1 MHCNNAQ
8 NPINTM
14 TTMNQIFLYDTTLRD
29 GTQREDISLSCDDKL
44 AIALRLD
51 QIGIHYIE
59 AGWPGS
65 NPKDAEFFQ
74 KVRHIG
80 LKQAKVV
87 AFGATRRKHSHC
99 ETDKNLLALVDAN
112 TPAVALVGKSWD
124 FQVKKVLDTTLD
136 ENLKMIAESIRFMK
150 SHGTEATFDAEHFF
164 DGYKANPD
172 YALAALRAAAEA
184 GADFLALCDTNGG
197 SMPWEVEAIVKQVAT
212 QLPTRLGIHVHND
225 SGCAVANSLAAVRG
239 GCVQVQGTI
248 NGYGERV
255 GNADLTAII
264 PGLQLKMG
272 FSVISAEQ
280 LQGLTALSRYVAEIA
295 NLKHDR
301 QQPYTGE
308 SAFAHKGGIHAAA
321 VLKAAGSY
329 QHIEPEL
336 VGNLMRTVISELS
349 GRGNLITLSQNR
361 GFDIGTEEAERV
373 LNLLKKLEHQGYAFD
388 AAEAS
393 VDLMLHRSRVDY
405 QPPFE
410 LIDFMVLAEER
421 RGRGL
426 LSEAT
431 VKARVGEE
439 IKFAA
444 AEGSGPVDALAR
456 ALSQALCQHYPQ
468 LEKIQLTDYKVRI
481 LNSDKGTAAVTRV
494 LIDFHDGERSWTT
507 VGASP
512 NIIEASWRALSDS
525 MEYALL
531 SPLDKSLN

>member
-1 MHCNNAQ
+1 
-8 NPINTM
+8 M
-14 TTMNQIFLYDTTLRD
+14 TQIFLYDTTLRD

-44 AIALRLD
+44 AIAFKLD

-74 KVRHIG
+74 NVRNIG

-87 AFGATRRKHSHC
+87 AFGSTRRKHSRC
-99 ETDKNLLALVDAN
+99 EMDKNLQALVAAD

-124 FQVKKVLDTTLD
+124 FQVEKVLDTTLD
-136 ENLKMIAESIRFMK
+136 ENLSMIAESIAFMK
-150 SHGTEATFDAEHFF
+150 GHGTETIFDAEHFF

-172 YALAALRAAAEA
+172 YALAALLAASKS

-197 SMPWEVEAIVKQVAT
+197 SLPWEIESIVKEVAARV
-212 QLPTRLGIHVHND
+212 PTRLGIHVHND
-225 SGCAVANSLAAVRG
+225 SGCAVANTLAAVRG
-239 GCVQVQGTI
+239 GCVQVQGTV

-255 GNADLTAII
+255 GNADLTSII

-272 FSVISAEQ
+272 HPVVSEEQ
-280 LQGLTALSRYVAEIA
+280 LRGLTTLSRYVAEIA

-336 VGNLMRTVISELS
+336 VGNEMRTVISELS
-349 GRGNLITLSQNR
+349 GRGNLITLCQNR
-361 GFDIGTEEAERV
+361 GLEISQEESERV
-373 LNLLKKLEHQGYAFD
+373 LHLLKKLEHQGYAFD

-393 VDLMLHRSRVDY
+393 VDLLLHRARAGY
-405 QPPFE
+405 APPFE
-410 LIDFMVLAEER
+410 LIDFTVLAQER
-421 RGRGL
+421 RGRGS

-431 VKARVGEE
+431 VKARIGQEE
-439 IKFAA
+439 KLTA
-444 AEGSGPVDALAR
+444 AEGSGPVDALSK
-456 ALSQALCQHYPQ
+456 ALHQALNQHYPQ
-468 LEKIQLTDYKVRI
+468 LDKIQLTDYKVRI
-481 LNSDKGTAAVTRV
+481 LNTDKGTAAITRV
-494 LIDFHDGERSWTT
+494 LINFNDGEQSWTT
-507 VGASP
+507 VGAST

-525 MEYALL
+525 MEFALL
-531 SPLDKSLN
+531 GSAKKQ

>member
-1 MHCNNAQ
+1 
-8 NPINTM
+8 M
-14 TTMNQIFLYDTTLRD
+14 TQVFLYDTTLRD

-51 QIGIHYIE
+51 QLGIHYIE

-74 KVRHIG
+74 KARQIG
-80 LKQAKVV
+80 LKQAKIV
-87 AFGATRRKHSHC
+87 AFGATRRKRSHC
-99 ETDKNLLALVDAN
+99 EADKNLAALVAAG

-124 FQVKKVLDTTLD
+124 FQVEKILDTTLG
-136 ENLKMIAESIRFMK
+136 ENLLMIGESVAYMK
-150 SHGTEATFDAEHFF
+150 SHGSEVIFDAEHFF
-164 DGYKANPD
+164 DGYKANPE
-172 YALAALRAAAEA
+172 YALAALRAAADA

-197 SMPWEVEAIVKQVAT
+197 SLPWEIEAVVRAVAAQIHT
-212 QLPTRLGIHVHND
+212 PLGIHVHND

-255 GNADLTAII
+255 GNADLTSII

-272 FSVISAEQ
+272 YAVVSEAQ
-280 LQGLTALSRYVAEIA
+280 LQSLTSVSRYVAEIA

-301 QQPYTGE
+301 HQPYTGE

-321 VLKAAGSY
+321 VLKAAHSY
-329 QHIEPEL
+329 QHIDPDV
-336 VGNLMRTVISELS
+336 VGNATRTVVSELS
-349 GRGNLITLSQNR
+349 GRGNLAALAQSR
-361 GFDIGTEEAERV
+361 GLDIGTEEAERV
-373 LNLLKKLEHQGYAFD
+373 LHQLKKLEHQGFAFD

-393 VDLMLHRSRVDY
+393 VDLLLHRARKDY

-421 RGRGL
+421 QGRGL

-431 VKARVGEE
+431 VKLRVNGEV
-439 IKFAA
+439 KFTA

-456 ALSQALCQHYPQ
+456 ALQQALLQHYPK
-468 LEKIQLTDYKVRI
+468 LAAIQLTDYKVRI
-481 LNSDKGTAAVTRV
+481 INTEKGTAAVTRV
-494 LIDFHDGERSWTT
+494 LIDFHDGEQSWTT
-507 VGASP
+507 VGASS

-525 MEYALL
+525 QEYALL
-531 SPLDKSLN
+531 GAARR

>member
-1 MHCNNAQ
+1 
-8 NPINTM
+8 M
-14 TTMNQIFLYDTTLRD
+14 TQIFLYDTTLRD

-44 AIALRLD
+44 AIAIKLD
-51 QIGIHYIE
+51 QMGVHYIE

-74 KVRHIG
+74 KAHDIG

-87 AFGATRRKHSHC
+87 AFGSTRRKHSRC
-99 ETDKNLLALVDAN
+99 EADKNLQALVSAG

-124 FQVKKVLDTTLD
+124 FQVEKILDTTLD
-136 ENLKMIAESIRFMK
+136 ENLKMIGESIAFMK
-150 SHGTEATFDAEHFF
+150 GHGTETIFDAEHFF
-164 DGYKANPD
+164 DGYKANPE
-172 YALAALRAAAEA
+172 YALAALRAAAAA

-197 SMPWEVEAIVKQVAT
+197 CMPWEVEAIVNQVVT
-212 QLPTRLGIHVHND
+212 VVPTRLGIHVHND

-255 GNADLTAII
+255 GNADLISII

-272 FSVISAEQ
+272 YSVVSEEQ
-280 LQGLTALSRYVAEIA
+280 LRGLTALSRYVAEIT

-301 QQPYTGE
+301 HQPYTGE

-321 VLKAAGSY
+321 VLKAADSY
-329 QHIEPEL
+329 QHIEPER
-336 VGNLMRTVISELS
+336 VGNAMRTVISELS
-349 GRGNLITLSQNR
+349 GRGNLMTLCQNR
-361 GFDIGTEEAERV
+361 GLDISQEEAERV
-373 LNLLKKLEHQGYAFD
+373 LHLLKKLEHQGYAFD

-393 VDLMLHRSRVDY
+393 VDLLLQRGREGY
-405 QPPFE
+405 EPPFE

-431 VKARVGEE
+431 VKVRVGQET
-439 IKFAA
+439 KFSA

-456 ALSQALCQHYPQ
+456 ALRLALCQHYPQ

-481 LNSDKGTAAVTRV
+481 LNTDKGTAAVTRV

-512 NIIEASWRALSDS
+512 NIIEASWRALSES

-531 SPLDKSLN
+531 QR

>member
-1 MHCNNAQ
+1 
-8 NPINTM
+8 M
-14 TTMNQIFLYDTTLRD
+14 TQILLYDTTLRD

-51 QIGIHYIE
+51 KLGIHYIE

-65 NPKDAEFFQ
+65 NPKDAEFFE

-87 AFGATRRKHSHC
+87 AFGATRRKHSRC
-99 ETDKNLLALVDAN
+99 ETDKNLQALVAAA

-124 FQVKKVLDTTLD
+124 FQVEKVLDTSLD
-136 ENLKMIAESIRFMK
+136 ENLKMISESVAFVK
-150 SHGTEATFDAEHFF
+150 SHGTEAIFDAEHFF
-164 DGYKANPD
+164 DGYKANPH

-184 GADFLALCDTNGG
+184 GADCLALCDTNGG
-197 SMPWEVEAIVKQVAT
+197 SLPWEIEGIVKAVAA
-212 QLPTRLGIHVHND
+212 QLPTPLGIHVHND

-239 GCVQVQGTI
+239 GCVQIQGTI

-255 GNADLTAII
+255 GNADLTSII

-272 FSVISAEQ
+272 YAVISDEQ
-280 LQGLTALSRYVAEIA
+280 LRSLTGLSRYVAEIA

-321 VLKAAGSY
+321 VLKAADSY
-329 QHIEPEL
+329 QHIEPAR
-336 VGNLMRTVISELS
+336 VGNATRTVISELS
-349 GRGNLITLSQNR
+349 GRGNLLTLSQNH
-361 GFDIGTEEAERV
+361 GLKVSPEEAERV
-373 LNLLKKLEHQGYAFD
+373 LHVLKKLEHQGYAFD

-393 VDLMLHRSRVDY
+393 VDLLLHRSQPGY
-405 QPPFE
+405 EPPFE

-431 VKARVGEE
+431 VKIRVGKE
-439 IKFAA
+439 IKFTA
-444 AEGSGPVDALAR
+444 AEGNGPVDALAQ
-456 ALSQALCQHYPQ
+456 ALHQVLCQHYPQ
-468 LEKIQLTDYKVRI
+468 LEKVQLTDYKVRI
-481 LNSDKGTAAVTRV
+481 LNTDKGTAAVTRV
-494 LIDFHDGERSWTT
+494 LIDFHDGKRSWTT

-531 SPLDKSLN
+531 GLAKPRG

>member
-1 MHCNNAQ
+1 
-8 NPINTM
+8 M
-14 TTMNQIFLYDTTLRD
+14 TQILLYDTTLRD

-51 QIGIHYIE
+51 QAGIHYIE

-74 KVRHIG
+74 RVRQIG
-80 LKQAKVV
+80 LKQAKIV
-87 AFGATRRKHSHC
+87 AFGATRRKNSRC
-99 ETDKNLLALVDAN
+99 EDDKNLAALVTAQ

-124 FQVKKVLDTTLD
+124 FQVEKILDTTLE
-136 ENLKMIAESIRFMK
+136 ENLAMIGESVAYMK
-150 SHGTEATFDAEHFF
+150 QRGFEVIFDAEHFF
-164 DGYKANPD
+164 DGYKANAK
-172 YALAALRAAAEA
+172 YSLAVLKAASQA

-197 SMPWEVEAIVKQVAT
+197 SLPWEIESIVREVAA
-212 QLPTRLGIHVHND
+212 QLPTPLSIHVHND

-255 GNADLTAII
+255 GNADLTSII

-272 FSVISAEQ
+272 YQVVSDVQ
-280 LQGLTALSRYVAEIA
+280 LHNLTALSRYVAEIA

-301 QQPYTGE
+301 HQPYTGE

-321 VLKAAGSY
+321 MLKAASSY

-336 VGNLMRTVISELS
+336 VGNATRTVVSELS
-349 GRGNLITLSQNR
+349 GRGNLITLAQQS
-361 GFDIGTEEAERV
+361 GLDIKPEEAEQV
-373 LNLLKKLEHQGYAFD
+373 LHQLKKLEHQGFAFD

-393 VDLMLHRSRVDY
+393 VDLLLHRASEGY
-405 QPPFE
+405 KAPFE

-431 VKARVGEE
+431 VKLRVGDE
-439 IKFAA
+439 IKFTA
-444 AEGSGPVDALAR
+444 AEGSGPVDALAKALQS
-456 ALSQALCQHYPQ
+456 ALSQHYPA
-468 LEKIQLTDYKVRI
+468 LANIQLTDYKVRI
-481 LNSDKGTAAVTRV
+481 INTEKGTAAITRV

-507 VGASP
+507 VGAST

-525 MEYALL
+525 KEYALL
-531 SPLDKSLN
+531 ATERQN